1 MAAQV
6 AEELKTVTYS
16 TPPME
21 ELRKKER
28 IHFNVFI
35 IPFRKFGPPYLG
47 KATAATRAAPPS
59 PTSVCWVFSCFRN
72 PPNSDM
78 DYRIFLRAYEIILIL
93 CVYTRGLGTPHWQG
107 VSTTFFTLKNS
118 HKFFLCSWWS
128 SKVRY
133 RRTGL
138 DSASLVE

>member
-59 PTSVCWVFSCFRN
+59 PTVYAGSFHVSVIHRTRTWTTGSFT
-72 PPNSDM
+72 
-78 DYRIFLRAYEIILIL
+78 
-93 CVYTRGLGTPHWQG
+93 CV
-107 VSTTFFTLKNS
+107 
-118 HKFFLCSWWS
+118 
-128 SKVRY
+128 
-133 RRTGL
+133 RT
-138 DSASLVE
+138 